1 MHPHFVSPN
10 HATQWF
16 WRLLFLAALLIL
28 LFLLTY
34 RVAAAQCI
42 PNPTGETSVGLQND
56 SRFYL
61 TFHIDGI
68 RKDGVP
74 TGDRSVD
81 FVVTPGEHILLA
93 ETVIA
98 GENVMASRTTFI
110 PKGFVCTWTVINPPA
125 KTDKA
130 RREFQNSLQQNRLR
144 AFVPLA
150 AL

>member
-56 SRFYL
+56 SSLYL

-81 FVVTPGEHILLA
+81 FVVTPGEHVLQLA
-93 ETVIA
+93 VRVEPRSDFRIVREQRVIA
-98 GENVMASRTTFI
+98 QAQPLVSTVSAAT
-110 PKGFVCTWTVINPPA
+110 PKSSAADTPW
-125 KTDKA
+125 A
-130 RREFQNSLQQNRLR
+130 RPSG
-144 AFVPLA
+144 A
-150 AL
+150 